1 VKRRSTSLAALAVA
15 AVVVAGGCTSN
26 PSAKAVATD
35 IVETL
40 DVLSEAQR
48 TCMLEKLENNY
59 TTDELQAIGEANLD
73 NAPTDEGDADLQR
86 FQNDLNTCMTE
97 G

>member
-1 VKRRSTSLAALAVA
+1 MKRRSTSLAALAVV
-15 AVVVAGGCTSN
+15 AVVGAGGCTSN

-35 IVETL
+35 IVESL

-48 TCMLEKLENNY
+48 TCMLEKLEGY
-59 TTDELQAIGEANLD
+59 GTDELQAIGEANLD

-86 FQNDLNTCMTE
+86 FQNDLNTCMSE